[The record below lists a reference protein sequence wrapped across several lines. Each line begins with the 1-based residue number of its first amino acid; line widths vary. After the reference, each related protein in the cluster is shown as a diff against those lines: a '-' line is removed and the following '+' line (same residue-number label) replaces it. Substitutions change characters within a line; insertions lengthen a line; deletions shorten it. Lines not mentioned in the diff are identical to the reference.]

1 VLLLVER
8 SIAFDLTGAAN
19 VQDKYVDGFA
29 ARILTMVIVSVTGA
43 VSCFEFDYREA

>member
-1 VLLLVER
+1 MLLLVER

-29 ARILTMVIVSVTGA
+29 ARILTMAIVSVTGA
-43 VSCFEFDYREA
+43 VSCFEFDYSEA